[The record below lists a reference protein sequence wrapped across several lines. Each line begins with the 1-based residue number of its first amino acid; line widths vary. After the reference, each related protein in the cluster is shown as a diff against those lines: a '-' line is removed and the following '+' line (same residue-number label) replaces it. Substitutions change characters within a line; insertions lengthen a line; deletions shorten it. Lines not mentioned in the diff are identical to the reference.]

1 MKEKK
6 GEREDFHMTTEQ
18 LLRNIEECRERM
30 IDLASYTSMAD
41 HEVVKASTE
50 LDRLINQYFHLTKKQ

>member
-1 MKEKK
+1 
-6 GEREDFHMTTEQ
+6 MTTEQ